1 MKTLKLTALCLL
13 FNSYF
18 VLSQNIFPGWE
29 VFTSFNLVKKV
40 AVKQNQVWAAST
52 GGLFSFDAVSP
63 SSTIKKFTTQDGMIT
78 NELSAVYVDNS
89 GNIWTGSNDGVVSL
103 YNPVLNTFRS
113 ITDIQNS
120 GESARGINDFYQYGD
135 YMFFATDFSI
145 IKFRISQFQ
154 FVDQPYIYLGQL
166 PVKSPVYS
174 IIVVNDTI
182 YAGTKNGIAYANI
195 NLNLP
200 IHSNWKS
207 YDMSTAQ
214 LPSNFIT
221 SVSRLGENTF
231 IGTNDGMAVIIAD
244 SIREY
249 RPKYGS
255 GHILDSVVSFSTL
268 NNDLYMAGLEHGGQF
283 RVFKVNLSNILSAE
297 LVYSGN
303 DINDAALNSSGELLM
318 ATNTLGVNYF
328 RNNSNNYY
336 VPNSPAS
343 NLFFSV
349 AVDRNSNV
357 WGCGGGNN
365 GIYRFDGHVWK
376 NFTVDNYPWMGG
388 NGFVQISPSKLSNT
402 VWASGFGLGLL
413 KINAD
418 SLFLF
423 NETNSILEVCI
434 CDNAGFVLVE
444 GVNEDNSGNLWL
456 INRAT
461 PQPIVNFS
469 TGERYLVP
477 SNSTQTTMLF
487 MAIDN
492 YNTKWMTFSNDLQS
506 STRGIVYFNENTNP
520 TGLIITAAQLGA
532 DINGAYDVVVDKNG
546 EVWVATDN
554 GIVIIRNPYQVILNP
569 GTAPTMEKMRIIDN
583 GLSTPLLDNFQTI
596 AVDAINNKWLGTL
609 SHGVIYV
616 SADGTTILK
625 RFNTSNSPLVDNK
638 INTIAPDFK
647 SGKVYFGSQKGL
659 VSYQTVAAEPLSE
672 CSSITAGPNPFL
684 IPNDNLLRIDG
695 LVGESTVKILTLS
708 GLIVHEFESPGGRI
722 ANWDG
727 RDQNG
732 NLVSSG
738 IYIIVGYNKDAS
750 KVCKGKVAVV
760 RK

>member
-13 FNSYF
+13 INSSLI
-18 VLSQNIFPGWE
+18 LSQSKFPGWE

-40 AVKQNQVWAAST
+40 AVNQNQVWAAST
-52 GGLFSFDAVSP
+52 GGLFTFNATSP
-63 SSTIKKFTTQDGMIT
+63 STTIKKFTTQDGMIT

-89 GNIWTGSNDGVVSL
+89 GNIWIGAGDGVVSL

-120 GESARGINDFYQYGD
+120 GESARGINDFCQYGD

-200 IHSNWKS
+200 IQSNWKS
-207 YDMSTAQ
+207 YDITTAQ

-231 IGTNDGMAVIIAD
+231 IGTNAGMAVIIAD
-244 SIREY
+244 TIREY
-249 RPKYGS
+249 RPMYNS
-255 GHILDSVVSFSTL
+255 GQIFDSVVSFATL
-268 NNDLYMAGLEHGGQF
+268 NNEFYFAGQEHKGPY
-283 RVFKVNLSNILSAE
+283 RVFRVNLSNILSAE

-303 DINDAALNSSGELLM
+303 EFNDVALNSAGELLM

-343 NLFFSV
+343 NLFQHITV
-349 AVDRNSNV
+349 DAVGNV
-357 WGCGGGNN
+357 WGCSGGSNAGLYRYN
-365 GIYRFDGHVWK
+365 GSAWK
-376 NFTVDNYPWMGG
+376 NFNTSTHPWMGG
-388 NGFVQISPSKLSNT
+388 NDFRQIYSSRFSNT
-402 VWASGFGLGLL
+402 VLASGYGEGLL
-413 KINAD
+413 KINGD

-423 NETNSILEVCI
+423 NDANSSLQYFISP
-434 CDNAGFVLVE
+434 GFVLVE
-444 GVNEDNSGNLWL
+444 GVKEDNSGNLWL

-461 PQPIVNFS
+461 QEPIVNFTS
-469 TGERYLVP
+469 GERFLVP
-477 SNSTQTTMLF
+477 SNSTQTTIINLD
-487 MAIDN
+487 IDN
-492 YNTKWMTFSNDLQS
+492 YNTKWMTFPNDVQG
-506 STRGIVYFNENTNP
+506 STRGIVYFNENTIP
-520 TGLIITAAQLGA
+520 TGLIITAAELGA
-532 DINGAYDVVVDKNG
+532 DINGANDVIVDKNG

-554 GIVIIRNPYQVILNP
+554 GIVIIRNPSEVITNP
-569 GTAPTMEKMRIIDN
+569 GSLPNRDKMRIIDN

-596 AVDAINNKWLGTL
+596 AVDAINNKWLGTF
-609 SHGVIYV
+609 SNGVIYV
-616 SADGTTILK
+616 SADGSTILK

-708 GLIVHEFESPGGRI
+708 GLLVHEFESPGGRI

-760 RK
+760 RR